1 MLHWEYCSMKL
12 ALIHWLVGLSVWLF
26 LLLRFCCCCCL
37 RYIIWRTELLRE
49 RETDFPPNGLLPTW
63 LQQSGLGQPGAS
75 TLRCAQESKHLEYL
89 PQFSQTHQEGA
100 GLEVDYPALQLK
112 AICNATSMLNP
123 GLLIFTMSTKWTN
136 RNPPWWLPPSCD
148 EHLILYLVYH

>member
-1 MLHWEYCSMKL
+1 M
-12 ALIHWLVGLSVWLF
+12 
-26 LLLRFCCCCCL
+26 LLLFKIYYLKDRATK
-37 RYIIWRTELLRE
+37 RKGDR
-49 RETDFPPNGLLPTW
+49 DFPPNGLLPTW

-112 AICNATSMLNP
+112 AVCNATSMLNP
-123 GLLIFTMSTKWTN
+123 GLLIFTMSTK
-136 RNPPWWLPPSCD
+136 
-148 EHLILYLVYH
+148 